1 MIIDKTEKLSNLD
14 FTKYEDSKVC
24 LEKRLSKKL
33 HHIETS
39 HLTCNADQLIGFY
52 MIQVFTELNTNNI
65 FLMMRIR
72 KGFSEVLWHKT
83 SIF

>member
-72 KGFSEVLWHKT
+72 KGFSEVL
-83 SIF
+83 

>member
-1 MIIDKTEKLSNLD
+1 MIIGKTEKLSNLD

-24 LEKRLSKKL
+24 LEKLLSKKL

-39 HLTCNADQLIGFY
+39 HLTYNADQLIGFY

-65 FLMMRIR
+65 FLMMRIS
-72 KGFSEVLWHKT
+72 KGFSEVL
-83 SIF
+83 